1 MLMAIDLPPRGYRF
15 PEATPLPR
23 TPAHADLT
31 IRSRGV
37 CSILHSGYAPNLLRS
52 RYFRIKYQGP
62 SMQSVPIRP
71 YNLTGVAI
79 MNTLNTAVSRVA
91 ESLDQVAQLNA
102 RYRAGEVHAYVPEA
116 LRESERS
123 LEKLIEKHLPASHA
137 ALEAASRALFFSLP
151 VAFNPAESVG
161 PYLAVVDR
169 DQAGQPYRFLDM
181 GALIATQAFG
191 ENDPAVAQA
200 ILTSLP
206 FVTSRYAHSEYQTVL
221 SLRLKAEL
229 NRIAPAGTPRHFVV
243 NTGAEAVEN
252 AIKSVLMNR
261 VMTSPDG
268 DGGFIVSFEGAF
280 HGRTLG
286 ALAVTHRKKARLGFP
301 TFDWPHILFP
311 AEEAGSPKETA
322 RREERSLKQLW
333 DLLVSGRIPLAEKS
347 RDSYRREM
355 DALDEFLAQPGG
367 DLSAFVQAQRANL
380 SSDVVRRSQRVAA
393 VLVELIQGAGGVRMA
408 SARFMRKLRLLTRIY
423 DVPLVFDEVQTG
435 WGMTGRLWGH
445 ELFDLPCPPDVVTWA
460 KKAQNGV
467 LFVSEALATFFQ
479 EEKKYNTT
487 WEGDSVG
494 MVRLLAQIDKLDL
507 DQVRRTGERA
517 RAGLEALA
525 REYREILKNVRGA
538 GVMLGFDVM
547 RADWCDTLRDRAFRR
562 GLVLFPAGDRALR
575 FYPRYDTEPSA
586 INEALSILRLAIEDL
601 LDGRLASA
609 AAMVLET
616 RVGTLA
622 IPLDTVEI
630 VDLTPEFETY
640 KLQVRTIERERY
652 GTLAQ
657 YPPDVLRAE
666 RRPLLQFPLETLEA
680 TASSPSA
687 IGIALRDRVSARL
700 VGYTL
705 GSALENHDEE
715 GVASDP
721 HFGENNTFYLHAMA
735 TLPTVQNAV
744 EIENLLLESLRTR
757 AIAAGFEFLSTP
769 IEGRLRETGPSWLRA
784 ASDLQRVDNYLQS
797 GVPFAYF
804 QVNLRQDG

>member
-1 MLMAIDLPPRGYRF
+1 
-15 PEATPLPR
+15 
-23 TPAHADLT
+23 
-31 IRSRGV
+31 
-37 CSILHSGYAPNLLRS
+37 
-52 RYFRIKYQGP
+52 
-62 SMQSVPIRP
+62 
-71 YNLTGVAI
+71 

-161 PYLAVVDR
+161 PYLAVIDR
-169 DQAGQPYRFLDM
+169 DAAGQPYRFLDM
-181 GALIATQAFG
+181 GALIATNAFG
-191 ENDPAVAQA
+191 ENDPAVVRA
-200 ILTSLP
+200 ILESLP

-252 AIKSVLMNR
+252 AIKSVLLNR
-261 VMTSPDG
+261 VMTSQDG

-333 DLLVSGRIPLAEKS
+333 DLLVSGRIPRADKS
-347 RDSYRREM
+347 KDTYRREM

-367 DLSAFVQAQRANL
+367 DWRAFVQAQRANL
-380 SSDVVRRSQRVAA
+380 SADVVRRSRRVAA
-393 VLVELIQGAGGVRMA
+393 VLVEPIQGEGGVRVA

-423 DVPLVFDEVQTG
+423 DVPLTFDEVQTG
-435 WGMTGRLWGH
+435 WGMTGRLWAH
-445 ELFDLPCPPDVVTWA
+445 ELFDLPSPPDLVTWA
-460 KKAQNGV
+460 KKAHNGV

-479 EEKKYNTT
+479 EEKKFNTT

-494 MVRLLAQIDKLDL
+494 MVRLLAVLDKLDL
-507 DQVRRTGERA
+507 DEVRRTGERA
-517 RAGLEALA
+517 RSGLQALA
-525 REYREILKNVRGA
+525 HDYPEILKNVRGS
-538 GVMLGFDVM
+538 GVMLGFDVQ
-547 RADWCDTLRDRAFRR
+547 RADLCDALLDRAFRR
-562 GLVLFPAGDRALR
+562 GLVLLSAGERSVR

-586 INEALSILRLAIEDL
+586 IDEALSFLRAAIEDL
-601 LDGRLASA
+601 VGGRVA
-609 AAMVLET
+609 AEVSPALKV
-616 RVGTLA
+616 RVGTLS
-622 IPLDTVEI
+622 IPLDTVDV
-630 VDLTPEFETY
+630 VDLTPANFGAH
-640 KLQVRTIERERY
+640 KLQILEVEQERY
-652 GTLAQ
+652 GPAAP
-657 YPPDVLRAE
+657 YPPDVLRAG
-666 RRPLLQFPLETLEA
+666 RRPLVQFPLETLEA
-680 TASSPSA
+680 TMGNPGAV
-687 IGIALRDRVSARL
+687 GIALRDRVSGRFVA
-700 VGYTL
+700 YAI

-715 GVASDP
+715 GVSSDP
-721 HFGENNTFYLHAMA
+721 RVGENNTFYLQALA

-744 EIENLLLESLRTR
+744 ELENHLLDLVRER
-757 AIAAGFEFLSTP
+757 AIAAGFDYLSTL
-769 IEGRLRETGPSWLRA
+769 IEDRLLETGPEWLRSA
-784 ASDLQRVDNYLQS
+784 AILERVDNYLRS
-797 GVPFAYF
+797 GTRYAYL
-804 QVNLRQDG
+804 QATLQPVVEPATSPSS